1 MTDKEYLHYALAQMH
16 TGQWFGFSSDEQ
28 NYSTLIVHDS
38 SITKPTEAEVNAKI
52 QELKDAEANAETKK
66 ASGKQKL
73 LDLGLTESEVKALIG
88 V

>member
-1 MTDKEYLHYALAQMH
+1 MTDKEYLNTALAKMH

-73 LDLGLTESEVKALIG
+73 LDLGLTEEEVKALIG